1 MSSDILSQPSEDSR
15 AMLERHNDRAHF
27 WRLALGTL
35 GLLWVCVL
43 ILLMR

>member
-1 MSSDILSQPSEDSR
+1 MTSQILSQPAEDSR

-27 WRLALGTL
+27 WRLVLGML
-35 GLLWVCVL
+35 GLFWVCVL